1 MNIEDAV
8 VARIKKGN
16 EKFEI
21 LVNDCEKALKFKE
34 GKIPLDSLLVTK
46 DIFKD
51 VKKGLHASET
61 EMKKLFGT
69 TDNNEVARK
78 ILIEG
83 EVLLTTEYR
92 NKLVEDKKK
101 QIINI
106 INKNAVDPKTNR
118 PHPPQRIELAMH
130 EAKVNI
136 DFNKSAEQQIQEIVK
151 KLSEILP
158 IKYEIRK
165 IEVKIPSRFAGK
177 CFSTLKLRTK
187 ILSDEWLNDGSLFVV
202 IEVPAGMQ
210 SDLFDELNKM
220 TQGDIETK
228 VQGVK

>member
-8 VARIKKGN
+8 VARIKKGS

-34 GKIPLDSLLVTK
+34 GKIALDSLLVTK

-69 TDNNEVARK
+69 IDKNEVAKK
-78 ILIEG
+78 ILIGG
-83 EVLLTTEYR
+83 EVLLTTEYK
-92 NKLVEDKKK
+92 NKLSEDKKK

-106 INKNAVDPKTNR
+106 IHRNAVDPKTNK
-118 PHPPQRIELAMH
+118 PHPPQRIELAMQ

-136 DFNKSAEQQIQEIVK
+136 DYNHSPEQQVQEIVK

-165 IEVKIPSRFAGK
+165 IEVKIPARFAGK
-177 CFSTLKLRTK
+177 CFSTLKLRAK

-202 IEVPAGMQ
+202 IEIPAGMQ
-210 SDLFDELNKM
+210 SDLFEELNKM
-220 TQGDIETK
+220 TQGEIETK

>member
-21 LVNDCEKALKFKE
+21 LVND
-34 GKIPLDSLLVTK
+34 

-69 TDNNEVARK
+69 MDKNEVAKK

-83 EVLLTTEYR
+83 EVLLTTEYK
-92 NKLVEDKKK
+92 NKLFEDKKK

-106 INKNAVDPKTNR
+106 IHRNAVDPKTNR

-130 EAKVNI
+130 GAKINI
-136 DFNKSAEQQIQEIVK
+136 DYNHSAEHQVQEIVK

-165 IEVKIPSRFAGK
+165 IEVKIPAKYAGK

-202 IEVPAGMQ
+202 IEIPAGMQ
-210 SDLFDELNKM
+210 SDLFDELNKL

-228 VQGVK
+228 IQGVK